1 MEINYEITEEEFI
14 EARKILDGHRSKV
27 YVNIVNGIFILY
39 IIVSSILYE
48 QSIFNKIINIIWPV
62 ALLLILEFFV
72 LNIVEKLSNKL
83 LVQKARRDLK
93 MGKQK
98 LLILDK
104 EIRYSNDWEECTFYK
119 GKDWIY
125 VYNIPK
131 YLYVVIISDKYNQI
145 IIPKDNLSEES
156 IKSILNSGKVK
167 SFGKNPSWNLSRWIF
182 LISCYRKKFSYN
194 K

>member
-98 LLILDK
+98 LVILDK
-104 EIRYSNDWEECTFYK
+104 EIKYSNDWEECTFYK

-167 SFGKNPSWNLSRWIF
+167 SFGKNPS
-182 LISCYRKKFSYN
+182 
-194 K
+194 